1 MDATIEIGLFEYGP
15 RGLRLLGRS
24 SDAELVDLVRD
35 HLAQRLRAGTLPN
48 EHAPLH
54 VVEGDGGDTGQSA

>member
-24 SDAELVDLVRD
+24 SDAELVELVRD
-35 HLAQRLRAGTLPN
+35 HFAQRLRAGTSPDV
-48 EHAPLH
+48 HAPLH
-54 VVEGDGGDTGQSA
+54 AVEGDGGNPRQCT